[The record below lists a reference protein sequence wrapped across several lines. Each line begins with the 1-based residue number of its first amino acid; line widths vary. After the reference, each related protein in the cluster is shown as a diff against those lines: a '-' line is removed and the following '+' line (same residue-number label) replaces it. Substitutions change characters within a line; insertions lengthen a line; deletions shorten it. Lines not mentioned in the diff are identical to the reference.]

1 MKISENPKC
10 QLRSCRNSKKE
21 SVKNPGNSGFF
32 HRPFSVLHFLIVSS
46 FVCAFLVPCGGR
58 VQFLFNNN
66 SNANNNVSMP
76 CGGLISFLQPGKKE
90 VFPMNMLCQCPTSGF
105 SHFYCVMV
113 LFTLALAGCV
123 NALYRASPISTIPFK
138 KPYKINGFR
147 DRFQGVIVRKF

>member
-1 MKISENPKC
+1 MPHRLRLSGNCTLRIWRPMLPGVSPAPLSFHNLQIPRYNALRRAWKFLKIRNV
-10 QLRSCRNSKKE
+10 SCVRAVTAKK
-21 SVKNPGNSGFF
+21 SLWKIPAIPDSFTD
-32 HRPFSVLHFLIVSS
+32 PFSVLHFLIVSS

-105 SHFYCVMV
+105 SHFYS
-113 LFTLALAGCV
+113 TL
-123 NALYRASPISTIPFK
+123 
-138 KPYKINGFR
+138 
-147 DRFQGVIVRKF
+147 